1 METSDSATDRRL
13 RILIATRCVVPIKPG
28 HGGAET
34 AGYELARALA
44 GRGHDVTLLAD
55 SESVLRDDDG
65 LNVVEVDSRLLRWIR
80 RRHPGFAVWIVQHF
94 VGNMFAARAVR
105 RVERD
110 QPHDVIHAHGS
121 LSSILIGRFAGPV
134 IYTEHDA
141 PPWHCRYRR
150 WWERAIRNV
159 VYRVFNVPAQR
170 RADGVIALFDEHG
183 EEMRERW
190 KARAVSVIANA
201 ADAEA
206 FYPDASRRRTP
217 RTPEVNGNGS
227 SDRRRYGFDRYCLFA
242 GELSSRK
249 APDVLLRAL
258 VDAPGVCCVV
268 AGDGPM
274 RGQLEQLAENLEIS
288 DRVAFLGRQ
297 SSENLARIYA
307 DADLLVLPSVS
318 EAAPLVVAEAMA
330 SGTPV
335 VATRIAGIPALVRN
349 GDTGFLVE
357 PEDVDGLAAALR
369 TAMSS
374 DDLLAEMSKR
384 AFIFV
389 REALAW
395 SAVAGEHE
403 GAYMSLLSS
412 EPPSGPR
419 WRNGTRAP
427 ARKRERR
434 IPGLVRS

>member
-1 METSDSATDRRL
+1 
-13 RILIATRCVVPIKPG
+13 
-28 HGGAET
+28 
-34 AGYELARALA
+34 
-44 GRGHDVTLLAD
+44 
-55 SESVLRDDDG
+55 
-65 LNVVEVDSRLLRWIR
+65 
-80 RRHPGFAVWIVQHF
+80 
-94 VGNMFAARAVR
+94 
-105 RVERD
+105 
-110 QPHDVIHAHGS
+110 VIHAHGS
-121 LSSILIGRFAGPV
+121 LSSILIGRFGGPV

-150 WWERAIRNV
+150 WWERAIRTI
-159 VYRVFNVPAQR
+159 VYRAFNVPAQR
-170 RADGVIALFDEHG
+170 RADAVIALFDEHG

-206 FYPDASRRRTP
+206 FYPDASRRR
-217 RTPEVNGNGS
+217 RRAAEASGS
-227 SDRRRYGFDRYCLFA
+227 GTSDRRRYGFERYCLFA

-249 APDVLLRAL
+249 APDVLLKAL
-258 VDAPGVCCVV
+258 ADAPGVCCVI

-274 RGQLEQLAENLEIS
+274 RGQLEQLVEKLEIS
-288 DRVAFLGRQ
+288 DRVTFLGRQ

-330 SGTPV
+330 CGTPV
-335 VATRIAGIPALVRN
+335 IATRIAGIPALVRN

-369 TAMSS
+369 TAMAS

-384 AFIFV
+384 AFLFV

-403 GAYMSLLSS
+403 GAYLSLLAD

-419 WRNGTRAP
+419 SRNGTTVP

-434 IPGLVRS
+434 LPRLVRS